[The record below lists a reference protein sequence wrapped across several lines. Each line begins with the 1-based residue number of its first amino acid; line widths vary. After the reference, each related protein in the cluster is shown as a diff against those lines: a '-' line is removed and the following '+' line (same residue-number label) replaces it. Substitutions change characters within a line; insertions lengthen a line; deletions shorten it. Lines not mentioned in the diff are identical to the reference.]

1 MNYEFVVTTTRSFD
15 FMTFDF
21 RHVFF
26 NRKERKGFTQSSQR
40 NKVFLFCQSEFI
52 SDSVF
57 IEMLK
62 QVQHDNIMSG
72 LIRVNL

>member
-1 MNYEFVVTTTRSFD
+1 MKIRLLRLTLSLLSLRL
-15 FMTFDF
+15 
-21 RHVFF
+21 F

-72 LIRVNL
+72 LIRVNS